1 MPSMAD
7 IVLTDAEATPV
18 NHTFKPT
25 SNSDGV
31 TRFHDRS
38 PSAAILYPG
47 LSASV
52 TIPQPATD
60 GTQADPSKRRR
71 KVRIK
76 LELPTGMTLGT
87 NDAGLTPPP
96 TVSHV
101 HRYELTADLP
111 EIGSLQERKNI
122 RAMFVDALGEALIK
136 ALLEDNEVF
145 YG

>member
-7 IVLTDAEATPV
+7 IVLTDAESTPV

-38 PSAAILYPG
+38 PASAILYPG

-52 TIPQPATD
+52 RIPQAPTD
-60 GTQADPSKRRR
+60 GSQSDPSKRRR
-71 KVRIK
+71 KVTIR

-87 NDAGLTPPP
+87 NDAGLTPPT

-101 HRYELTADLP
+101 HRYTLEADLP
-111 EIGSLQERKNI
+111 EIGTTQERKNI
-122 RAMFVDALGEALIK
+122 RAMFVDAMGEALLK